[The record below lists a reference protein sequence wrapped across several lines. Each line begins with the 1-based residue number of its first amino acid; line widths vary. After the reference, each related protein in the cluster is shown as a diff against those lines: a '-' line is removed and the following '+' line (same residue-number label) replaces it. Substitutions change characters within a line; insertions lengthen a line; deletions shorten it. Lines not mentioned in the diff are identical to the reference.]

1 MSRAGPIGSTL
12 RSRHTGHLKNL
23 NQDQS
28 YRSVKI
34 EKSRRVVESR
44 LVCMDLKSGI
54 KSRISR
60 IIQEFMG
67 LRSKRRNSP
76 YIFQVVA
83 SPQTKAY
90 IIVQVLVY
98 KICAAD
104 LYVLF
109 KTRVG
114 VFYQI

>member
-1 MSRAGPIGSTL
+1 MHEPGWPDRIDLKVETHRSFEKLKPGSKL
-12 RSRHTGHLKNL
+12 
-23 NQDQS
+23 
-28 YRSVKI
+28 SVSEI

-44 LVCMDLKSGI
+44 LVCMVFKSGI

-104 LYVLF
+104 LYGHLQW
-109 KTRVG
+109 RAC
-114 VFYQI
+114 